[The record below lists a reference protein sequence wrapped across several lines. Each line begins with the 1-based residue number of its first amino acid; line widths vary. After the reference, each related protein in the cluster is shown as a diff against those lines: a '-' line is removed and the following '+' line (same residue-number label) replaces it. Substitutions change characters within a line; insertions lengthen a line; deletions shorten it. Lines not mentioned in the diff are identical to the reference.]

1 MALVIG
7 RRVGETIRIGK
18 DVEIMVTRLLAGQV
32 RLAIQAPREIEVV
45 RGELLHGRRLRCHD
59 AAGKN

>member
-18 DVEIMVTRLLAGQV
+18 DVEIMVTRLLDGQV

-45 RGELLHGRRLRCHD
+45 RGELLHGGRLRRHD

>member
-18 DVEIMVTRLLAGQV
+18 DVEIMVTRLLDGQV
-32 RLAIQAPREIEVV
+32 RLSIQAPREIEVV
-45 RGELLHGRRLRCHD
+45 RGELLHGVRLRRHD